1 LLIMPAMSADDSRSE
16 MTNPGMLLDRLCS
29 ASADLD
35 YQPTVGRHGGRQLLG
50 YSTESDG
57 RSVLEWLIAAP
68 GTRIAPEFEGRCS
81 MIWRVQ
87 RHSTHQWE
95 GAALTEIVAAM
106 PTQRDWAI
114 ASHRHVLTWLAERI
128 GARESDLLRRL
139 DDELRTVLTPV
150 ADESRHA
157 RLPSHPRL
165 RSRGSCRVKVTSI
178 RSRLRQAPALA
189 RADSASQLRVGQEL
203 DDPIVVCLSVAE
215 SGREAEIEMDLKRSV
230 ITIWPRRGEVA
241 FDGEP
246 LLAIRRL
253 PVSPRSPEWDKSL
266 DDLIER
272 LAVVT

>member
-1 LLIMPAMSADDSRSE
+1 MSANDSRSE
-16 MTNPGMLLDRLCS
+16 TTNPGTLLDRLCS

-35 YQPTVGRHGGRQLLG
+35 YQPTLGRHGGRQLLG

-57 RSVLEWLIAAP
+57 RSELEWVIAAP
-68 GTRIAPEFEGRCS
+68 GTRIAPRFARRCS
-81 MIWRVQ
+81 MVWRVQ
-87 RHSTHQWE
+87 RRSTHQWE
-95 GAALTEIVAAM
+95 GAALTEVVAAM

-128 GARESDLLRRL
+128 GARESDLVQRL
-139 DDELRTVLTPV
+139 DDELRTVLTPA

-157 RLPSHPRL
+157 QLPSPPRL

-178 RSRLRQAPALA
+178 RSRLRQATALA
-189 RADSASQLRVGQEL
+189 RADSVSQLRVGQEL
-203 DDPIVVCLSVAE
+203 DDPIAVCLSAAE
-215 SGREAEIEMDLKRSV
+215 TRREAEIEVDLKRSV

-253 PVSPRSPEWDKSL
+253 PVSPRSPEWDRPL
-266 DDLIER
+266 DHLIER
-272 LAVVT
+272 LAVVI